1 MSNEGIIIHPA
12 GASSGSAQKRGPGGF
27 AAIITAQGQPT
38 MLVSGNHGNTTAN
51 RMAVTALLSA
61 LQTINASDPGRM
73 LPIQIRAASE
83 YVVNPFNQG
92 WLESWTSN
100 GWRKADGRALPN
112 RDLWRLVQ
120 AELGKRPR
128 KVTRMTTGMQD
139 HFTELCA
146 SLAASEMNDPQD
158 PGGQTTVQEINPTEL
173 AICPEHEDDPGQPR
187 DIDTVLDAAEKL
199 LGMLRDMATA
209 R

>member
-1 MSNEGIIIHPA
+1 
-12 GASSGSAQKRGPGGF
+12 
-27 AAIITAQGQPT
+27 

-61 LQTINASDPGRM
+61 LQTINASDPGGM

-92 WLESWTSN
+92 WLESWASN

-112 RDLWRLVQ
+112 RDLWHLVR

-128 KVTRMTTGMQD
+128 KVTRMTAGMQD
-139 HFTELCA
+139 HLTELCA
-146 SLAASEMNDPQD
+146 RLAASEMNEPQE
-158 PGGQTTVQEINPTEL
+158 PGEQTIVREMEPNEL
-173 AICPEHEDDPGQPR
+173 AICPEHGNNPGPSPE
-187 DIDTVLDAAEKL
+187 IDTVLDAAEKL